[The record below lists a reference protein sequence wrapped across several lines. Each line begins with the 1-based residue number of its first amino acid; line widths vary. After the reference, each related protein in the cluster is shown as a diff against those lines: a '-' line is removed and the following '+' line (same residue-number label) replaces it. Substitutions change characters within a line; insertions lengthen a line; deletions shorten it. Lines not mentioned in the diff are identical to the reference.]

1 MYEKRSY
8 RETVCASGLVRFVV
22 REDETDLLVL
32 AERDLSDEVRESVR
46 KVREVLTI
54 YIGRQPGF
62 ASVLKPV
69 GPLPDAPA
77 VVETMVQAGY
87 AAGVGPM
94 AAVAGAIAEI
104 VARDLADHSKEI
116 IVENGG
122 DVFMIGES
130 ERVVSIQAGQSPLTG
145 KVGLRL
151 IPGPEGLAVCTSSG
165 TVGHSHSFGRADA
178 AVTVAQDGAL
188 ADAAATAV
196 GNRVSDPDH
205 IESALR
211 FGMSVPGV
219 LGVLVVVVDKL
230 GALGKIELT
239 EL

>member
-8 RETVCASGLVRFVV
+8 RQTVRASDLVRFVV

-32 AERDLSDEVRESVR
+32 AEHDLSREARDCVR
-46 KVREVLTI
+46 KVRDSLTA
-54 YIGRQPGF
+54 YIRRQPGF

-69 GPLPDAPA
+69 GALPEAPA
-77 VVETMVQAGY
+77 VVEAMVQAGY

-104 VARDLADHSKEI
+104 VARDLTDHSKEI

-122 DVFMIGES
+122 DIFLIGDTP
-130 ERVVSIQAGQSPLTG
+130 RVVSVRAGRSPLSG

-151 IPGPEGLAVCTSSG
+151 TPGPDGRAVCTSSG
-165 TVGHSHSFGRADA
+165 TVGHSLSFGRADA

-205 IESALR
+205 IEPALR

-219 LGVLVVVVDKL
+219 LGVLVVLGDKM
-230 GALGKIELT
+230 GALGGIELT

>member
-8 RETVCASGLVRFVV
+8 RQTVRASDLVRFVV

-32 AERDLSDEVRESVR
+32 AERDLSDEARDSVR
-46 KVREVLTI
+46 KVREALTA

-62 ASVLKPV
+62 VDAVKPV
-69 GPLPDAPA
+69 GALPDAPA
-77 VVETMVQAGY
+77 VVERMVQAGY

-104 VARDLADHSKEI
+104 VARELERYSQEI

-122 DVFMIGES
+122 DIFLIGES
-130 ERVVSIQAGQSPLTG
+130 PRVVSVRAGRSPLSG

-151 IPGPEGLAVCTSSG
+151 TPGPAGRAVCTSSG
-165 TVGHSHSFGRADA
+165 TVGHSLSFG
-178 AVTVAQDGAL
+178 VAQDGAL

-196 GNRVSDPDH
+196 CNRVSDPDH
-205 IESALR
+205 IEPALR

-219 LGVLVVVVDKL
+219 LGVLVVLDDKM
-230 GALGKIELT
+230 GALGGIELT
-239 EL
+239 EGY

>member
-8 RETVCASGLVRFVV
+8 RQTVRALALVRFEV
-22 REDETDLLVL
+22 REDETDLLIL
-32 AERDLSDEVRESVR
+32 AERDLSDEVRKSVR
-46 KVREVLTI
+46 KAREELMA

-77 VVETMVQAGY
+77 VVEAMVQAGY

-130 ERVVSIQAGQSPLTG
+130 ERVVSIQAGRSPLTG

-151 IPGPEGLAVCTSSG
+151 TPGAEGLAVCTSSG
-165 TVGHSHSFGRADA
+165 TVGHSRSFGRADA

-196 GNRVSDPDH
+196 GNRVSDPDD

-219 LGVLVVVVDKL
+219 LGVLVVLGDKM
-230 GALGKIELT
+230 GALGRIELT